1 METSESG
8 PETTARLKERI
19 TVLTGPNE
27 AGISYVP
34 SGNGELEADAGS
46 KKLPKPL
53 RMGQSAAEFSSFPER
68 IKRQAYAR
76 ASWGII
82 DHA

>member
-8 PETTARLKERI
+8 PETTARLKKRI
-19 TVLTGPNE
+19 AALTGLNE
-27 AGISYVP
+27 ADISYVL

-53 RMGQSAAEFSSFPER
+53 RMGQSTAEFSPFPER
-68 IKRQAYAR
+68 IKRQAHAR